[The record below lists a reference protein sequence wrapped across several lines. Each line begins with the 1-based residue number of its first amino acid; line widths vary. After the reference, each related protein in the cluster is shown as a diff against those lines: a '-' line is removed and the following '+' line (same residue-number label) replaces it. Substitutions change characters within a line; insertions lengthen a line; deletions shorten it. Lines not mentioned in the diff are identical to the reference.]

1 MIGQYYVNNDR
12 YAERLLQ
19 ASCEVWCP
27 PPKNNDRIAPRA
39 PRNWFSLNKRKV
51 EIEEKYF
58 QPS

>member
-27 PPKNNDRIAPRA
+27 LCVVPTPK
-39 PRNWFSLNKRKV
+39 K
-51 EIEEKYF
+51 
-58 QPS
+58 